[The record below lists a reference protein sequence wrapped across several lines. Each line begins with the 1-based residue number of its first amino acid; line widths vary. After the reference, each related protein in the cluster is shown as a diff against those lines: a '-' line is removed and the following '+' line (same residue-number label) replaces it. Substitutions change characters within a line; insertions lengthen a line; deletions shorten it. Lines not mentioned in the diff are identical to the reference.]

1 MYVEQS
7 YFDEMNE
14 EIKTVEARPYYPS
27 YHGYAEGDSILFISP
42 SREELTVCI
51 EKKTWYRNFECMLR
65 AETVPACLPGLMHDE
80 FTTALSIYHSFR
92 DNGYK
97 KLALKYGVIA
107 FKIKPL

>member
-42 SREELTVCI
+42 SREELTVRI
-51 EKKTWYRNFECMLR
+51 EKKNV
-65 AETVPACLPGLMHDE
+65 VP
-80 FTTALSIYHSFR
+80 
-92 DNGYK
+92 
-97 KLALKYGVIA
+97 
-107 FKIKPL
+107 